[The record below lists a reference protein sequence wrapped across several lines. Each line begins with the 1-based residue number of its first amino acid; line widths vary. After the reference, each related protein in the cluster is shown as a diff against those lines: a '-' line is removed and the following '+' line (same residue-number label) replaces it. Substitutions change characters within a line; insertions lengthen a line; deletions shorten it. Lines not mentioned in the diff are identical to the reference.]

1 MKRRAWGKYDEECG
15 VHPLAHHSIDVA
27 AVFLRMIGLP
37 VVRNRLETAA
47 KRRLADV
54 ECHRLAVLAFLH
66 DIGKLHPGFQA
77 KGWPEDLRRGP
88 PYGHLKEGCA
98 FLTLACRGPEHPFHE
113 TMQEIMGWGESIG
126 PLIAAS
132 IAHHGRPVEWPAD
145 PTLGGWQDLDHY
157 DWRFPRS
164 RGDTPEETVRRTA
177 DAVGSPAHAGT
188 RSVCAP
194 GERC

>member
-1 MKRRAWGKYDEECG
+1 MKRRAWGKYDKERG
-15 VHPLAHHSIDVA
+15 VLHPLAHHSIDVAAVFLGPDVRCGPGAAHHSIDVA

-88 PYGHLKEGCA
+88 PYGHL
-98 FLTLACRGPEHPFHE
+98 
-113 TMQEIMGWGESIG
+113 
-126 PLIAAS
+126 
-132 IAHHGRPVEWPAD
+132 
-145 PTLGGWQDLDHY
+145 
-157 DWRFPRS
+157 
-164 RGDTPEETVRRTA
+164 
-177 DAVGSPAHAGT
+177 
-188 RSVCAP
+188 
-194 GERC
+194 